1 MNNERKTLVSI
12 PVWGILLII
21 LMIISVIVLVKTFI
35 DLKKESVEI
44 TDTTYMDEPVLDLI
58 DKVDDFLM
66 NNTVVTETIGVPNS
80 LTSED
85 RKEIYDAAK
94 KRTEDRKN
102 SIVYVNKVHDQ
113 MAVKIVEE
121 EARNLLTEY
130 IKEYIMFKN
139 NNVGTYPELLIKLG
153 LETEE
158 NVNKLLEDNRFVE
171 GEFKTNVKYND
182 FKSAM
187 LNLVSEEYFENHFS
201 FYIEYDGYV
210 CVNNGAG
217 EYVPFEFVDL
227 KCLSYDDETKTY
239 VYDVKIKD
247 LEMYEHKLDG
257 EDISDDEIFANI
269 TVILKRINN
278 KLVIDVW

>member
-35 DLKKESVEI
+35 DLKKEPVEI

-66 NNTVVTETIGVPNS
+66 NNTVVTETVGVPNS
-80 LTSED
+80 LTYED
-85 RKEIYDAAK
+85 RKEIYDAAN

-130 IKEYIMFKN
+130 IKEYIMFEN
-139 NNVGTYPELLIKLG
+139 NELFFKEISSLCCCKFRTG
-153 LETEE
+153 VSKKRDETRD
-158 NVNKLLEDNRFVE
+158 LPFVI
-171 GEFKTNVKYND
+171 F
-182 FKSAM
+182 
-187 LNLVSEEYFENHFS
+187 YFE
-201 FYIEYDGYV
+201 E
-210 CVNNGAG
+210 
-217 EYVPFEFVDL
+217 
-227 KCLSYDDETKTY
+227 
-239 VYDVKIKD
+239 
-247 LEMYEHKLDG
+247 
-257 EDISDDEIFANI
+257 
-269 TVILKRINN
+269 
-278 KLVIDVW
+278 